1 MVRSFLQYFYYVLG
15 EGLSKGIIFLTFSF
29 FTGYFS
35 KEDFG
40 RLSLFWITIPL
51 LSIFIDFAQRSFIKK
66 KFLES
71 PDDARN
77 VIPLIS
83 LVSAGI
89 ALIYALVI
97 FIFNYLGH
105 YIIDKTFDRYLV
117 VCSYSFVIIE
127 LGLSFFQMKGDVK
140 YYNVFYFLRNSTPY
154 IITFFI
160 AYFLVDSIFEAVL
173 FAQVQALVLLFSVF
187 AIFYKLYK
195 STTFNYNLLVD
206 KFKIRLI
213 ESFKFSLPIVP
224 GILCALFLSFSDR
237 YIINYYYS
245 EIEVANYT
253 VAYTV
258 SSIFM
263 AFFMATNKMWQKFI
277 LENLKAKNIYLISK
291 TAKYY
296 IAVVLFIG
304 VMVIV
309 CREFLVSLLSN
320 PSYLLILDIVPTIII
335 GMFFYFLYTIL
346 SNIPFFY
353 RNTFLM
359 VLPAIVA
366 ASSNLILNFI
376 LIPIYGYKIAAMT
389 TTCSYFIEFVLIYI
403 ICLQYY
409 KVDILFK
416 TTNELK

>member
-117 VCSYSFVIIE
+117 VCSYSSVLIE